1 MWFFQPSRR
10 WDWLQV
16 EVSSQCP
23 AACIYC
29 PTALFRKEG
38 SNLLMSMETYH
49 RLLPAFSRTRMV
61 FLQGWGEP
69 FLNPHLFEM
78 VLQAKSAGCQV
89 GMTTNGMLLDAD
101 KLAGLVQSGV
111 DMVAF
116 SLAGCGETN
125 DAVRKGTRLVQV
137 LEAIRQLNRI
147 KENERTARPVIHIAY
162 MLLRSG
168 LDEIEQL
175 PSLLAGLGISQVVV
189 STLDLAPIPA
199 LNREALTPSSQDE
212 YAGIRAR
219 LDRLVTS
226 GKQSGLEIRCQT
238 VAFPFG
244 DDASVPAEPDMAA
257 FLPVH
262 RPACTE
268 NVEWAA
274 FISAGGD
281 VSPCV
286 YKNLPVTSPSGITEQ
301 MGRSYQPLIF
311 GNIREQS
318 LEDIWKSKAYR
329 TFRRSHHSGHLEA
342 PCQGCLK
349 TMVTS

>member
-1 MWFFQPSRR
+1 
-10 WDWLQV
+10 
-16 EVSSQCP
+16 
-23 AACIYC
+23 
-29 PTALFRKEG
+29 
-38 SNLLMSMETYH
+38 
-49 RLLPAFSRTRMV
+49 MV
-61 FLQGWGEP
+61 R
-69 FLNPHLFEM
+69 H
-78 VLQAKSAGCQV
+78 AKSAGCQV
-89 GMTTNGMLLDAD
+89 GMTTNGMLLDTD
-101 KLAGLVQSGV
+101 KLAGLVHSGV

-212 YAGIRAR
+212 YAGLRAR
-219 LDRLVTS
+219 LDRLAAS

-244 DDASVPAEPDMAA
+244 DDALVPAEPDMAA

-286 YKNLPVTSPSGITEQ
+286 YTNLPVTSPSGITEQ

-311 GNIREQS
+311 GNIRERS

-329 TFRRSHHSGHLEA
+329 TFRRSHHSGLLEA